1 MALSSI
7 GSDPGENVYAQAGKG
22 QSSPAASSALD
33 ASAGGASAS
42 AQASSADVSSQSSTQ
57 VTLSPEAKSLA
68 ALSSEGVTLT
78 QSSIAGLDLP
88 SLSSVRDNPADL
100 ASYLRTL
107 NSGTVAPPTNA
118 EGKQDGEIS
127 EAAFEQV
134 VEQFGGSKT
143 QADQLFGALGA
154 NDSNPL
160 TNAVLLQGLAA
171 TSTDSSSAGSQSLL
185 TLMDQNGDGSASQT
199 EFLTLE
205 TALVAAEKAPKS
217 SS

>member
-7 GSDPGENVYAQAGKG
+7 GSNPGENVYSQAGKG

-33 ASAGGASAS
+33 ASAGVAAASS
-42 AQASSADVSSQSSTQ
+42 QASPADAAPQPSTQ

-68 ALSSEGVTLT
+68 ALSSDDVTMT
-78 QSSIAGLDLP
+78 QGSIAGLGLP
-88 SLSSVRDNPADL
+88 SFSSVRDNPADL
-100 ASYLRTL
+100 ASYFRTL
-107 NSGTVAPPTNA
+107 NSETVAPPTNA
-118 EGKQDGEIS
+118 EGKQDGQIS

-143 QADQLFGALGA
+143 QADQLFGALGVD
-154 NDSNPL
+154 DSNPL
-160 TNAVLLQGLAA
+160 TNTELLQGLAA
-171 TSTDSSSAGSQSLL
+171 TATDSSSASSQSLL
-185 TLMDQNGDGSASQT
+185 TLMDQNGDGSVSQT